1 MKLVT
6 VAEMQAIEREAN
18 ASGLTYE
25 QMMEIA
31 GRGLAEVIAEDYH
44 DLKQEGVLG
53 LVGSGNN
60 GGDTLVALTHLA
72 QQGWMASAYLVR
84 PRSSDDP
91 LMARLDEAGG
101 KIYSFEQD
109 SQFKQLRT
117 LLSKHAVVLDGVLG
131 TGVHLPLKT
140 EVAEVLGVT
149 RKTLAEMDEPPR
161 VVAVDCPSGVDCD
174 SGEAAPECIPANQTV
189 TMAAVKLGLLNFPAY
204 ELVGGLQVVGIGL
217 SEDGENLDTWRSI
230 QRIVPSMERIRD
242 VLPERPLDSHKGT
255 YGTALIVAGS
265 VNYTGAAYLA
275 GKAAYRIGA
284 GLVTLGVPAPL
295 HAVLAGQFPEATWI
309 LLPHE
314 MGVIAEGAVEVLK
327 ENMGR
332 GTAFLFGPG
341 FGMDDKTGAF
351 VSRLIGADQGAD
363 HSGIGFS
370 SMTRKQAKKEKE
382 ELPPLVIDADGLKLL
397 SRIPDWASYL
407 PAPAVLTPHPGEMS
421 FLTGL
426 SVKEIQADRLGIAK
440 RFSKQWGH
448 VVVLKGAFTV
458 IAGPD
463 GQEAVI
469 PVATPALARAGTGD
483 VLAGLIVGLRAQG
496 VEAFPAAMAGAWIHA
511 HAGLMA
517 AEILGNTAS
526 VLAEDVLNS
535 VVDVITGLI

>member
-18 ASGLTYE
+18 ASGLTYD
-25 QMMEIA
+25 QMMENA
-31 GRGLAEVIAEDYH
+31 GGGLAEVVDGDYQ
-44 DLKQEGVLG
+44 DLKEEGVLG

-60 GGDTLVALTHLA
+60 GGDTLVALANLA
-72 QQGWMASAYLVR
+72 EQGWMASAYLVR
-84 PRSSDDP
+84 PRPEDDP
-91 LMARLDEAGG
+91 LMTRLSDVGG
-101 KIYSFEQD
+101 KIYSVEED
-109 SQFKQLRT
+109 KKFKQLAT
-117 LLSKHAVVLDGVLG
+117 LLSKHAVILDGVLG
-131 TGVHLPLKT
+131 TGMHLPLKP
-140 EVAEVLGVT
+140 EVAKVLDAA
-149 RKTLAEMDEPPR
+149 RKSLAGLAEPPR

-217 SEDGENLDTWRSI
+217 PDDGEKLEAWRSVR
-230 QRIVPSMERIRD
+230 RIVPSMERIRD
-242 VLPERPLDSHKGT
+242 ILPDRPLNSHKGT
-255 YGTALIVAGS
+255 YGTALVVAGS

-275 GKAAYRIGA
+275 GRAAYRIGA

-295 HAVLAGQFPEATWI
+295 HTVLAGQFPEATWI

-314 MGVIAEGAVEVLK
+314 MGVIAEGAVDVLK
-327 ENMGR
+327 ENMAR
-332 GTAFLFGPG
+332 GTALLFGPG

-351 VSRLIGADQGAD
+351 ISRLIGANQHSD
-363 HSGIGFS
+363 HPGIGFA
-370 SMTRKQAKKEKE
+370 SMSREQAKQEKE

-426 SVKEIQADRLGIAK
+426 EVKEIQADRLGIAK
-440 RFSKQWGH
+440 RFSQQWGH

-496 VEAFPAAMAGAWIHA
+496 VDAFSAAVAGAWIHA

-517 AEILGNTAS
+517 ADVFGNTAS
-526 VLAEDVLNS
+526 VLAEDVLDS
-535 VVDVITGLI
+535 VIDVITGLI

>member
-18 ASGLTYE
+18 ASGLTYD
-25 QMMEIA
+25 QMMENA
-31 GRGLAEVIAEDYH
+31 GSGLAEVVNGDYQ
-44 DLKQEGVLG
+44 DLKEEGVLG

-60 GGDTLVALTHLA
+60 GGDTLVALANLA
-72 QQGWMASAYLVR
+72 EQGWMASAYLVR
-84 PRSSDDP
+84 PRPEDDP
-91 LMARLDEAGG
+91 LMERMREVGG
-101 KIYSFEQD
+101 KIYSVTED
-109 SQFKQLRT
+109 KKFKQLAT
-117 LLSKHAVVLDGVLG
+117 LLSKHAVILDGVLG
-131 TGVHLPLKT
+131 TGMHLPLKS
-140 EVAEVLGVT
+140 EVAKVLDAA
-149 RKTLAEMDEPPR
+149 RKTLAGLEEPPR

-204 ELVGGLQVVGIGL
+204 ELVGGLQVVDIGL
-217 SEDGENLDTWRSI
+217 PDDGEKLEAWRSVR
-230 QRIVPSMERIRD
+230 RIVPSMERIRD
-242 VLPERPLDSHKGT
+242 ILPDRPLNSHKGT
-255 YGTALIVAGS
+255 YGTALVVAGS
-265 VNYTGAAYLA
+265 VNYTGAAYLS
-275 GKAAYRIGA
+275 GRAAYRIGA

-295 HAVLAGQFPEATWI
+295 HTVLAGQFPEATWI

-314 MGVIAEGAVEVLK
+314 MGVIAEGAVDVLK
-327 ENMGR
+327 ENMAR
-332 GTAFLFGPG
+332 GTALLFGPG

-351 VSRLIGADQGAD
+351 ISRLIGASQRTDHQGM
-363 HSGIGFS
+363 GFA
-370 SMTRKQAKKEKE
+370 SMSREQAKQEKEK
-382 ELPPLVIDADGLKLL
+382 LPPLVIDADGLKLL

-421 FLTGL
+421 FLTGME
-426 SVKEIQADRLGIAK
+426 VKEIQADRLGVAK
-440 RFSKQWGH
+440 RFSQQWGH

-496 VEAFPAAMAGAWIHA
+496 VEAFSAAMAGAWIHA

-526 VLAEDVLNS
+526 VLAEDVLDS
-535 VVDVITGLI
+535 VIDVITGLI